1 MINRTKVM
9 SGLWTIAS
17 GLILGSALLQVMPR
31 SSSPVALS
39 TQSVISPSMPNE
51 EIGWTI
57 VRAYIRTIAFAEGTW
72 YPGRKDIDAY
82 RTQAL
87 SYRQIPLSYAFK
99 DHPYWTDRIIPCTGV
114 GSERLCSACTGAL
127 QWHPDTYAAVRDR
140 WKTAFWF
147 EDGKFSP
154 RNQDLAGIYKLQ
166 ELGIWNILYSGI
178 DWKQSQVMVSRTA
191 FSKALS
197 QSAST
202 WASLPRY
209 EGDGSGYHGQG
220 ARSIDK
226 LYPFFL
232 QQLRSQES

>member
-31 SSSPVALS
+31 SRPVVSP

-127 QWHPDTYAAVRDR
+127 Q
-140 WKTAFWF
+140 
-147 EDGKFSP
+147 
-154 RNQDLAGIYKLQ
+154 
-166 ELGIWNILYSGI
+166 
-178 DWKQSQVMVSRTA
+178 
-191 FSKALS
+191 
-197 QSAST
+197 
-202 WASLPRY
+202 
-209 EGDGSGYHGQG
+209 
-220 ARSIDK
+220 
-226 LYPFFL
+226 
-232 QQLRSQES
+232 